1 MKLLFE
7 NWRKFLKEIDTV
19 PARPPHRQT
28 VREKPAGTHDLPTR
42 RLPGK
47 GLKAMDPADIKTPAP
62 IGFASDEQKEIPEV
76 QLSGEIQTHN
86 AEMLSLFYESE
97 SSVRHVFTEGWGEFG
112 IIPSALRPASAEK
125 LINYIVA
132 NNPVFHNNKI
142 VEYLGGGSFGFVVE
156 LDNDHALKI
165 FVGSFDPAGVD
176 FGNWIDKDAKS
187 DVARYK
193 GSQEKA
199 FAGTGQAG
207 ELMIFDQGR
216 IKTPWTREVEEPVI
230 NSETGEQEIDPETG
244 EGITK
249 IVLYDTWHYAEM
261 QQLRTLSHWMR
272 YVYKVDESDLKTVK
286 EFNKELDAEI
296 DSLKHFADEVV
307 NNVENMTPEEQRRF
321 GLDPE
326 GQEKYINTRFKYL
339 DKAYA
344 KNLFDQ
350 IKEILKTKSLT
361 DIRDIRAA
369 NVGISTQDESLPI
382 IFDY

>member
-1 MKLLFE
+1 MKLILE
-7 NWRKFLKEIDTV
+7 NWRRFLKEQDDATV
-19 PARPPHRQT
+19 PA
-28 VREKPAGTHDLPTR
+28 KPGAR
-42 RLPGK
+42 K

-165 FVGSFDPAGVD
+165 FVGSFDPEGVD
-176 FGNWIDKDAKS
+176 FGSWIDKDAKS

-207 ELMIFDQGR
+207 ELMIYDQGR
-216 IKTPWTREVEEPVI
+216 IKTPFKK
-230 NSETGEQEIDPETG
+230 D
-244 EGITK
+244 
-249 IVLYDTWHYAEM
+249 WHYAEM
-261 QQLRTLSHWMR
+261 QQIRTLSHWMR
-272 YVYKVDESDLKTVK
+272 YVHKIDEDDPKAVK
-286 EFNKELDAEI
+286 AFNLELDAEI

-344 KNLFDQ
+344 KNLFEQ
-350 IKEILKTKSLT
+350 IKEILKTKSLR